1 MNRKLVS
8 HSNYVLRKVLNREEG
23 LEILKDF
30 IEAILDIE
38 IQEIRLNPYLKEES
52 NHLPSE
58 ENFGIADLRIKTQ
71 DEEMNIGIQFLDGI
85 YIQTKILLY
94 YAQIHL
100 NQLKHKQE
108 REFVKTITINI
119 SDFNCFSGPE
129 YDRKIKIASNEGNVN
144 LEEIEFRVIELA
156 KFIEKENITRKEAW
170 ICYLKGTTNK
180 EILNKIMKD
189 NTQIKKLDEMLEK
202 YWTEEK
208 ME

>member
-23 LEILKDF
+23 VDILKDF

-38 IQEIRLNPYLKEES
+38 IQEIRLNPYLEEES
-52 NHLPSE
+52 NYLPSE
-58 ENFGIADLRIKTQ
+58 KNFGIADLRVKTQ

-85 YIQTKILLY
+85 YIRTKILLY

-100 NQLKHKQE
+100 SQLKHNKE

-119 SDFNCFSGPE
+119 SDFNCFPSSE
-129 YDRKIKIASNEGNVN
+129 YDRKIKIASSEGKVK

-156 KFIEKENITRKEAW
+156 KFIEKENMTKKEEW
-170 ICYLKGTTNK
+170 ICYLKGSKSK
-180 EILNKIMKD
+180 ETLNKIIKD
-189 NTQIKKLDEMLEK
+189 STQIKKLDEMIER
-202 YWTEEK
+202 YWLEEK